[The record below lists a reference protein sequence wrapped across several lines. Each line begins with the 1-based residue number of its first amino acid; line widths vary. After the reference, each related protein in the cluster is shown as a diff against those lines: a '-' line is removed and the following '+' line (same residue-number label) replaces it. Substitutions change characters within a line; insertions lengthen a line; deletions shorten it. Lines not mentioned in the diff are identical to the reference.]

1 MHNIHIAEFVC
12 SVLAAAGVF
21 FDAWHFYICIYPM
34 TSHPM
39 EGHRP
44 PYIHTAAAARLI
56 VRIFVFIR
64 FFFFSFLFRLCLFC
78 ILHQVNTSYVDVC
91 IDPTYTI
98 CIDDACIQ

>member
-1 MHNIHIAEFVC
+1 
-12 SVLAAAGVF
+12 
-21 FDAWHFYICIYPM
+21 M

-56 VRIFVFIR
+56 DFRRIRVPVELGFLYLLD

-98 CIDDACIQ
+98 CIDACIQ